1 MALTPLPEYNTER
14 WWLEYSDQ
22 GAAHKMLMRT
32 DGPRDASEVAEAF
45 ATFMAAIVDGV
56 NVLTI
61 TGLTH
66 AAEGSNITNP
76 ESTTGLAGSYGTASG
91 DPINIPL
98 EMTFPGRSRD
108 GRKTYVSLYGW
119 AAQTDETWRYLATE
133 SSIVLDGITA
143 LNGLSAGGLF
153 VSISGQRVFR
163 NAYANV
169 SFNDYWVGKRRRGA

>member
-1 MALTPLPEYNTER
+1 MALTPLPENNTER
-14 WWLEYSDQ
+14 WWLLYTDQ
-22 GAAHKMLMRT
+22 GVQHRMLMRA

-45 ATFMAAIVDGV
+45 DTFLNSIVDGI

-61 TGLTH
+61 VGLQH
-66 AAEGSNITNP
+66 AAEGSNVTNP
-76 ESTTGLAGSYGTASG
+76 EDTTGLAASYGTATG

-119 AAQTDETWRYLATE
+119 AAQTDETWRYDATVG
-133 SSIVLDGITA
+133 SIVINGVTA

-153 VSISGQRVFR
+153 VSISGQRVIR
-163 NAYANV
+163 NNYANV
-169 SFNDYWVGKRRRGA
+169 SFNDFWVKQRRKG